1 MRQVKQGVLMNGSL
15 HRLSVVLAGCIA
27 LAGFFPVTASGFTG
41 PNGIICPTGT
51 NPTTG
56 LPWGPGDTYHLVF
69 VTSLTTN
76 AVSTSIAVYN
86 TFVNDVA
93 DTSPL
98 TGVPLVTWYAI
109 GSTGTTDAKN
119 NAVVS
124 APVYLLNGSSKIA
137 DGATDIWDGSITNPI
152 TMTQNGVTVAGN
164 SIWTGSTLAGLKEA
178 SNRVL
183 GSTGPRIG
191 ASAAINSTW
200 IQNSNAGGKTPTILY
215 PMYALS
221 ELLTIQSAGP
231 ETPVSPQPTNNAV
244 EVMVSSSL
252 SWASAG
258 ATGFTLELWPEGG
271 ETNLFSG
278 AGMSWTPVGLQ
289 HATTYRW
296 QVTGTNSSG
305 STVGPEWTFTT
316 RAAVVPDAFLALTPT
331 NNAVNVAAATS
342 ISWQLSNGTDGYEVY
357 FWMTS
362 AGEPASASA
371 TTTAT
376 IWDPPGDLAP
386 DTSYSWKIVATNA
399 FGATTNELRAFT
411 TIPAVPG
418 TPLPLA
424 PTNNAV
430 AEPVSISFTWSAAL
444 RASGYDVYLWADS
457 ESEPLAPNV
466 TTASTTWYPG
476 GLHYAT
482 TYHWKVA
489 ATNAY
494 GTTAGGPWT
503 FVTAAVPQP
512 PPRRGLLPPTGTN
525 PTTGLPWAPGDKY
538 HLVFVTRGTT
548 QATSSNIADYDRFV
562 NTEAQRAGSLVAGY
576 DVAWFVIGSTVAT
589 NAADHALVSAPVY
602 RLDGVLVVT
611 NKTDMWDSSL
621 QAAIAKDQYNVAH
634 TPSVWTGSTAAGL
647 VNPTRA
653 LGVAEI
659 RIGSAGQ
666 VNETWIE
673 LQDKKPPTEYRSI
686 YALSEPLMI
695 PLPQG
700 TLIQFF

>member
-1 MRQVKQGVLMNGSL
+1 MKTSL
-15 HRLSVVLAGCIA
+15 YRMFIMLAGCIA
-27 LAGFFPVTASGFTG
+27 LAGMFPTTSTGFTG

-69 VTSLTTN
+69 VTSNTTQ
-76 AVSTSIAVYN
+76 AVSTDISSYD
-86 TFVNDVA
+86 TFVNAQADLSTLIGVA
-93 DTSPL
+93 DAN
-98 TGVPLVTWYAI
+98 WYAM
-109 GSTGTTDAKN
+109 GSTASPIVHAREH
-119 NAVVS
+119 AVVS
-124 APVYLLNGSSKIA
+124 APVYRLDGVLVATSYA
-137 DGATDIWDGSITNPI
+137 DMWD
-152 TMTQNGVTVAGN
+152 
-164 SIWTGSTLAGLKEA
+164 A
-178 SNRVL
+178 S
-183 GSTGPRIG
+183 
-191 ASAAINSTW
+191 
-200 IQNSNAGGKTPTILY
+200 IQNSINKDQHIRTVSTTVWTGTGTDGKYIATRSLGDTQVRYGSSSVANGTWIALANMAPKAEY
-215 PMYALS
+215 RPMYALS
-221 ELLTIQSAGP
+221 GLLTIQSAGP
-231 ETPVSPQPTNNAV
+231 EAPVSPQPTNNAV
-244 EVMVSSSL
+244 KVMVSAAL

-258 ATGFTLELWPEGG
+258 ATGFTLEIWPEGG

-289 HATTYRW
+289 HATTYHW

-305 STVGPEWTFTT
+305 STVGPKWTFTT
-316 RAAVVPDAFLALTPT
+316 RAAVVPDAFLSLTPT

-362 AGEPASASA
+362 AGEPSLPTA
-371 TTTAT
+371 TTTAPL
-376 IWDPPGDLAP
+376 WDPPGDLLA

-399 FGATTNELRAFT
+399 FGSTTNTTWSFT
-411 TIPAVPG
+411 VIPVVPG
-418 TPLPLA
+418 TLSPLA

-430 AEPVSISFTWSAAL
+430 AEPVTISFTWSAAL
-444 RASGYDVYLWADS
+444 RASGYEVYLWADS
-457 ESEPLAPNV
+457 ESEPLVPNV

-476 GLHYAT
+476 GLQYAT
-482 TYHWKVA
+482 TYHWKVV

-503 FVTAAVPQP
+503 FVTAAVPIAP
-512 PPRRGLLPPTGTN
+512 HGLLKPTGIN
-525 PTTGLPWAPGDKY
+525 PGTGLAWAPGDKY

-576 DVAWFVIGSTVAT
+576 GVAWFVIGSTVAT

-621 QAAIAKDQYNVAH
+621 QAGIAKDQYNVAH

-653 LGVAEI
+653 LGVSPT
-659 RIGSAGQ
+659 RYGSAGQ
-666 VNETWIE
+666 VDATWIE
-673 LQDKKPPTEYRSI
+673 VQNMAPSTEYRSI

-695 PLPQG
+695 PLPHG